1 MTIKILKKSE
11 IIKDKLES
19 ESKKLEKAKED
30 LLSQIK
36 ESINMLI
43 DLDCL
48 YEVQEYVE
56 DLIIKW
62 KEIEFDSEED
72 E

>member
-48 YEVQEYVE
+48 
-56 DLIIKW
+56 
-62 KEIEFDSEED
+62 
-72 E
+72 